1 MIRIIK
7 LLGVV
12 LFLGA
17 LLIPSTGCQ
26 PPPTITVD
34 PDLTGNI
41 VGPYD
46 GNYVVNYATHP
57 QDNFSSQINLVV
69 SRIDKKLIRVDAQG
83 GDSFECSIS
92 GTSNNLT
99 LSNIHNAKGLYTLAD
114 DIEGVYINGRLYYKV
129 TGTSNGGAFY
139 AEFTV
144 L

>member
-1 MIRIIK
+1 M
-7 LLGVV
+7 
-12 LFLGA
+12 
-17 LLIPSTGCQ
+17 
-26 PPPTITVD
+26 
-34 PDLTGNI
+34 
-41 VGPYD
+41 
-46 GNYVVNYATHP
+46 
-57 QDNFSSQINLVV
+57 VV

-114 DIEGVYINGRLYYKV
+114 DIEGVYISGRLYYKV